1 MGRWVVLLERSR
13 LRWGGDLR
21 RTYVLEPLA
30 QRTGAARTG
39 WGASDLRR
47 ALRTAGPGGPLA
59 RFRRWRPL
67 VASSE
72 LLDERALDVLAAGG
86 EGLLLDV
93 HDEPLGQ
100 LRALGMAVEAE
111 RASALEHRFAR
122 NVASFRLL
130 AAPSASFAELA
141 RLDPDRTLVVP
152 NGTDS
157 RHVRPGPL
165 PDAPTVGMVSGASP
179 ARGIETLVEA
189 VRLLREGRAE
199 IRLVLWLVAT
209 GEASAAYL
217 ADLRERV
224 AREPGIEIADA
235 TYDRL
240 GEALA
245 GATVLVVPHPPGPY
259 FDAAL
264 PVKLFDSMAAGR
276 PLVVT
281 PRTEMAGVVTRCGAG
296 LVAAGDRPE
305 DLAAAIGA
313 LLDDPAA
320 ARRLAANG
328 RNAAECEFDWQ
339 EIGGRLADDVLRRVE
354 GEVK

>member
-1 MGRWVVLLERSR
+1 MTPPWIVLLERER
-13 LRWGGDLR
+13 RRWGGDLR
-21 RTYVLEPLA
+21 RSHLLEPLA
-30 QRTGAARTG
+30 ARTGATRTG

-47 ALRTAGPGGPLA
+47 ALRAAGPGGPFA
-59 RFRRWRPL
+59 RFRRRPL
-67 VASSE
+67 VASCE

-86 EGLLLDV
+86 EGLLVDV

-100 LRALGMAVEAE
+100 LRALGVAVEAE
-111 RASALEHRFAR
+111 AASAMERRFAR

-141 RLDPDRTLVVP
+141 RLDPDRTLVAP

-165 PDAPTVGMVSGASP
+165 PDAPTVGMVSGAAP

-189 VRLLREGRAE
+189 VRLLREGRPE
-199 IRLVLWLVAT
+199 VRLVLWLVAT

-217 ADLRERV
+217 DDLRERL
-224 AREPGIEIADA
+224 AREPAVEIADA
-235 TYDRL
+235 PYDRL

-245 GATVLVVPHPPGPY
+245 GATVLVVPHPPGAY

-281 PRTEMAGVVTRCGAG
+281 PRTEMAGVVARCAAG
-296 LVAAGDRPE
+296 LIAPGDRPE
-305 DLAAAIGA
+305 DLASAIGA
-313 LLDDPAA
+313 LLDDPAT
-320 ARRLAANG
+320 ARRLSENG
-328 RNAAECEFDWQ
+328 RKAAECEFDWQ
-339 EIGGRLADDVLRRVE
+339 EIGGRLADDVLQRLGR
-354 GEVK
+354 EVR